1 MKIVMVNT
9 SDTDGGAARAA
20 YRLHNALLKSNVD
33 SSMLVQFKNSDD
45 YTVIGPLNMVGKII
59 NLIRSRIDILP
70 TKKYK
75 QRDLILFSPLWL
87 PYSGIVDKINKINPD
102 IVHLHWVCGGMIKL
116 EDIAKIKSP
125 IVWSFHDD
133 WGFTGGC
140 HIKWECDKYKH
151 KCGACPRLG
160 SQIENDLSRKV
171 YLRKKKV
178 LSQVKNMTVV
188 GVSKWLTS
196 CVSESSL
203 FKNVDAVTLPNP
215 IDINTYKPF
224 DKNTSRDLW
233 ELPQNKKLIM
243 FGAMDVTSDVNKGF
257 KELREALVKVSHNDV
272 EVVIFGGSKPKE
284 PQELGF
290 KTNYVGVL
298 RDDISL
304 VTLYSAAD
312 VVIVPS
318 IQESFGQT
326 ASESMACG
334 TPVVA
339 FASTGLLD
347 IIDHKINGYLATPFD
362 TDDLAKG
369 IDWVLSTE
377 NYQELSKNAR
387 EKIKREFDSN
397 IVAKKYLELYKKVVK
412 H

>member
-1 MKIVMVNT
+1 MVNT